1 MIDFTVICIHRS
13 GAVAMLNNIN
23 DLSGL
28 MGVYAAGGMTAA
40 LIIAALAWA
49 G

>member
-1 MIDFTVICIHRS
+1 
-13 GAVAMLNNIN
+13 MLSRIN

-28 MGVYAAGGMTAA
+28 IGVYAAGGMTAA
-40 LIIAALAWA
+40 LLVAALAWT